1 MMQSMYSGISGLQ
14 NFQNQ
19 MDVVGN
25 NIANVNTVGF
35 KAQRADFATLFSQTL
50 AGASSPTATQG
61 GTNPVQVGLGVTL
74 AGTGTN
80 MTQGSLQETGQP
92 TDVGIQGQGFFIV
105 QTGQGQAF
113 TRAGNFSV
121 DAKGQLT
128 TPAGALVQ
136 GWQASSAGTLP
147 TQDAAHLTGITI
159 PQGAT
164 SPATA
169 TANVAFGGNLQ
180 AGTATTSPYVTEV
193 DVYDSLG
200 NLIPVT
206 VTFTPSGTN
215 AWSWKA
221 TVPASGTSTTP
232 TTVGTGSL
240 SFTASGQINTTSTS
254 GTLSIT
260 PTDGASALSIKV
272 DFSQLTQFASAS
284 TASEN
289 SVDGN
294 AAGTLQ
300 TYAIDPAG
308 AVTGVFSN
316 GQRQLLG
323 QIALAGFENPLGLQS
338 SGANL
343 YTVSN
348 NSGSPQVGVAG
359 TGKLGSLAP
368 GTLEMSNVDLS
379 QEFTNMITAERAFQA
394 NAQVI
399 TISDTM
405 LQSLDQMVQ

>member
-50 AGASSPTATQG
+50 AGASAPSATQG

-74 AGTGTN
+74 AGTDTN

-121 DAKGQLT
+121 DATGQLT
-128 TPAGALVQ
+128 TPGGALVQ
-136 GWQASSAGTLP
+136 GWEANAAGTLP
-147 TQDAAHLTGITI
+147 TQDAAHLTAITI

-164 SPATA
+164 SPATP
-169 TANVAFGGNLQ
+169 TANVAFGGNLE

-206 VTFTPSGTN
+206 LTFTPSGTN
-215 AWSWKA
+215 AWSWTA
-221 TVPASGTSTTP
+221 TVPSTTTTP

-240 SFTASGQINTTSTS
+240 SFTATGQLNTTSAA
-254 GTLSIT
+254 GTLNIT

-272 DFSQLTQFASAS
+272 NFGALTQFASAS
-284 TASEN
+284 TAAAS

-300 TYAIDPAG
+300 TFAIDQTG

-323 QIALAGFENPLGLQS
+323 RIALASFVNPLGLQS
-338 SGANL
+338 TGGNL

-348 NSGSPQVGVAG
+348 NSGTPQVGVAG
-359 TGKLGSLAP
+359 SGQLGSLAP
-368 GTLEMSNVDLS
+368 GTLEMSNVDLA

-399 TISDTM
+399 TTSDTM